1 VSVAALAE
9 RLATALDPAAL
20 ARCAGIEPDGW
31 QRSVLRSGSRRQL
44 LNCSR
49 QSGKSTIAAI
59 LAVHGAVY
67 EPGSLQILLSPALR
81 QSQELFSTC
90 LGIYAAAGRPVE
102 TDAETSLSFR
112 LANGSRIISLPSKE
126 QTVRGYSGVRR
137 LIVDE
142 ASRVGDDLFYAILPM
157 LAVSGGSLL
166 AMSTP
171 FGKRGW
177 WHDAWV
183 NGGADWERVEVP
195 ATDCPRISPEFLQ
208 EQRRRMPARWFSQEF
223 LCQFAEADDAVF
235 RYDDIESAFTGSVE
249 ALPW

>member
-1 VSVAALAE
+1 MSVIVLAG
-9 RLATALDPAAL
+9 RLASALDPAVL
-20 ARCAGIEPDGW
+20 ARLVGIEPDRW
-31 QRSVLRSGSRRQL
+31 QAEVLRSAASRSL

-59 LAVHGAVY
+59 LAVHGAVH

-81 QSQELFSTC
+81 QSQELFSKC
-90 LGIYAAAGRPVE
+90 LDVYAAAGRPVD

-112 LANGSRIISLPSKE
+112 LSNGSRIISLPSRE

-142 ASRVGDDLFYAILPM
+142 ASRVPDELYFAILPM

-177 WHDAWV
+177 WHDEWT
-183 NGGADWERVEVP
+183 NGGPDWQRVEVP
-195 ATDCPRISPEFLQ
+195 ATAVPRISPAFLE
-208 EQRRRMPARWFSQEF
+208 EQRRRMPARWFNQEY
-223 LCQFAEADDAVF
+223 LAQFEEADDAVF
-235 RYDDIESAFTGSVE
+235 RYDDIESAFSAEVE

>member
-1 VSVAALAE
+1 MIAADLA
-9 RLATALDPAAL
+9 AGLDPVVL
-20 ARCAGIEPDGW
+20 ADHAGIRPDPW
-31 QRSVLRSGSRRQL
+31 QRDVLRSGSARQL

-59 LAVHGAVY
+59 VAVHGAVY
-67 EPGSLQILLSPALR
+67 DPGSLQILLSPALR
-81 QSQELFSTC
+81 QSQELFAKC
-90 LGIYAAAGRPVE
+90 LAIYAAAGRPVD

-142 ASRVGDDLFYAILPM
+142 ASRVSDDLYFAVLPM

-177 WHDAWV
+177 WFDAWT
-183 NGGADWERVEVP
+183 NGGPDWQRVEVP
-195 ATDCPRISPEFLQ
+195 ATAVPRIAPGFLE
-208 EQRRRMPARWFSQEF
+208 EQRRRMPSRWFNQEY
-223 LCQFAEADDAVF
+223 LCRFEEADDAVF